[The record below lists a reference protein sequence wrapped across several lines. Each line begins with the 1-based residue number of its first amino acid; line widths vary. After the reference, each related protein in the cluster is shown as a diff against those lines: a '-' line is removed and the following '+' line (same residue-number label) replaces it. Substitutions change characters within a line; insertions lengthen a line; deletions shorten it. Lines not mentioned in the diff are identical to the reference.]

1 MIDEKSVNTNDAW
14 PVTAEDLQYINAAV
28 RKGETVEI
36 RPGPDNTAKIMG
48 VKRKFL
54 NPDRK

>member
-1 MIDEKSVNTNDAW
+1 MDEKTIKKVDGG
-14 PVTAEDLQYINAAV
+14 PVTVDDLPYINTAV

>member
-14 PVTAEDLQYINAAV
+14 PVTAEDLKYINTAV

-54 NPDRK
+54 KPDRK

>member
-1 MIDEKSVNTNDAW
+1 MIDEKTVNVNDVG
-14 PVTAEDLQYINAAV
+14 PVTVSDLPYINTAV

-54 NPDRK
+54 KPDRK